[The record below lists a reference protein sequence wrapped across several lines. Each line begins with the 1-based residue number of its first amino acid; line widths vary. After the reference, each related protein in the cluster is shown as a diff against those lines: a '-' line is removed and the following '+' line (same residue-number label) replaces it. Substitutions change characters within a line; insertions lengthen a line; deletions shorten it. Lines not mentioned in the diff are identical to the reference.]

1 MDTVYKLT
9 NQDMTTHAGC
19 QWVVGELVE
28 TNGVGELCGPGWLH
42 CYSDPLVALMHNPIH
57 ADIDKPRLWRCEA
70 EGSMKDDRGLKRGYT
85 RLRLVEEMPTEAVT
99 IRQRVLY
106 AILCTRAVLSRGTIP
121 VWDAWADAYMA
132 GDVTEAAAWAAAAR
146 AARAAEAAAAEAE
159 AAAEAAAWA
168 EAAEAWAEAAEA
180 WAARAAAEAAAAAWA
195 AAARAARAAAEAAA
209 ARAAAEAWAARAAAE
224 AAAWAARAAVEAVGA
239 ANLDF
244 PALARQAMEEG

>member
-9 NQDMTTHAGC
+9 TKDMTTHAGC

-57 ADIDKPRLWRCEA
+57 ADIDEPRLWRCEA

-146 AARAAEAAAAEAE
+146 AARAAETRARAAAAE
-159 AAAEAAAWA
+159 
-168 EAAEAWAEAAEA
+168 
-180 WAARAAAEAAAAAWA
+180 
-195 AAARAARAAAEAAA
+195 AARAARAEAA
-209 ARAAAEAWAARAAAE
+209 AWAARAAAE